1 MMMNKKDPR
10 QELLHRM
17 IQQARMGQPNTFCIA
32 PYLERGNLFLL
43 LQNMKFYITSLVLTI
58 VSQGETV
65 SWTERDMPFAIFLQ
79 QGNFL
84 KEADAFSLTEDGWN
98 AVLTSYDA
106 DTQFRLTAFAIEQD
120 SFAKIL
126 GVRASFQAK
135 PAEEIPTPIDGI
147 VVVTKNLRIIADWQQ
162 QIANDLVNGSRQE
175 HVLDQSDVPCSVKG
189 ATSAREILQIEEA
202 KNV

>member
-17 IQQARMGQPNTFCIA
+17 IQQARMGQPSTFC
-32 PYLERGNLFLL
+32 
-43 LQNMKFYITSLVLTI
+43 
-58 VSQGETV
+58 
-65 SWTERDMPFAIFLQ
+65 MPFAIFLQ